1 MDYVSKLIKSNK
13 TVFTYQ
19 DLSILLWIKSRN
31 SIKSLLARYVDSW
44 LLRNVHAGIY
54 VLPKYNEF
62 ELATKIK
69 KNSYISFESVLK
81 PAWVIF
87 QDYWNK
93 IFLASDKT
101 GQKDSDWLVFEYR
114 KLRDDILYNQLWI
127 EHKWQY
133 AIATPE
139 RALCDRLYISKNYYF
154 DNIEHLNFIKLREIA
169 QIYNKRVILSVNKM
183 IDDFEHTNA

>member
-1 MDYVSKLIKSNK
+1 MDYISKLIKSNK

-19 DLSILLWIKSRN
+19 DLGILLWIKSRN
-31 SIKSLLARYVDSW
+31 SIKSLLARYVASW
-44 LLRNVHAGIY
+44 LLRNVYGGIY

-62 ELATKIK
+62 EFATKVK

-81 PAWVIF
+81 TAWVIF

-101 GQKDSDWLVFEYR
+101 GQKNSDWLNFEYR
-114 KLRDDILYNQLWI
+114 KIRDDILYNQLWI

-154 DNIEHLNFIKLREIA
+154 DNIEHLNFSKLKEIA
-169 QIYNKRVILSVNKM
+169 QIYNKRVVLSINKM

>member
-1 MDYVSKLIKSNK
+1 MNYISKLIQSKK

-19 DLSILLWIKSRN
+19 DLGILLWIKSRN
-31 SIKSLLARYVDSW
+31 TIKSLLARYVDNW
-44 LLRNVHAGIY
+44 LLRNIYAWIY
-54 VLPKYNEF
+54 VLPNYNEY

-69 KNSYISFESVLK
+69 KNSYISFETVLK

-101 GQKDSDWLVFEYR
+101 WEKISDWLNFEYR
-114 KLRDDILYNQLWI
+114 KLRYDILYNQLWI
-127 EHKWQY
+127 EHNWQY

-139 RALCDRLYISKNYYF
+139 RALCDRLYISKNYFF
-154 DNIEHLNFIKLREIA
+154 DNIEHLNFVKLREIA
-169 QIYNKRVILSVNKM
+169 QIYNKRVFLSVNKM
-183 IDDFEHTNA
+183 IDDFEHANA

>member
-1 MDYVSKLIKSNK
+1 MNYISKLIQSKK

-19 DLSILLWIKSRN
+19 DLGILLWIKSRN
-31 SIKSLLARYVDSW
+31 TIKSLLARYVDNW
-44 LLRNVHAGIY
+44 LLRNIYAWIY
-54 VLPKYNEF
+54 VLPNYNEY

-69 KNSYISFESVLK
+69 KNSYISFETVLK

-101 GQKDSDWLVFEYR
+101 WEKISDWLNFEYR
-114 KLRDDILYNQLWI
+114 KLRYDILYNQLWI

-139 RALCDRLYISKNYYF
+139 RALCDRLYISKNYFF
-154 DNIEHLNFIKLREIA
+154 DNIEHLNFVKLREIA
-169 QIYNKRVILSVNKM
+169 QIYNKRVFLSVNKM
-183 IDDFEHTNA
+183 IDDFEHANA